1 MNEFQTPATVDQLFQ
16 EMIENA
22 PDLLDNYPTLDDA
35 LEQLDSQ
42 PQPCDRQP
50 GEPLDR
56 YRWFQIYLTLPPPRR
71 HKRVAEIVGLRP
83 NTRRIAKAA
92 HQWRWQER
100 LTASDRPD
108 NGFPALR
115 NEWRAQLLRET
126 AYIAHF
132 SGLEDTS
139 HALSA
144 AAIADL
150 DQAAARKRL
159 GPLIQY
165 QRALLNLMEPR
176 RKEKDVTLNINESRL
191 HGMVLDRRVVIAD
204 KLFRL
209 QYEAAF
215 GPTDWPYDPITDGPN
230 RQPEEDPPETELWSQ
245 QPGETD
251 QHFHWFRIYLSLQ
264 FFQSTAQVAAMAGIR
279 QKSTLAKI
287 ASKWNWQDRAAAFDA
302 CHAND
307 PLARVELRLHLL
319 HDKAF
324 ESHLRGLLDATRA
337 LETAAIGRL
346 VQAKARQHLSP
357 LLHRQRS
364 FLQSFWRQY
373 QAIEGKSADEHRQL
387 HLASLVEKKAVQ
399 MLRDEEADEREN
411 KILERLYGSKDDKE

>member
-1 MNEFQTPATVDQLFQ
+1 MNEIQTPATVDQLFQ
-16 EMIENA
+16 EMIENT
-22 PDLLDNYPTLDDA
+22 PELLDNYPTLDDA

-50 GEPLDR
+50 GEPLES

-71 HKRVAEIVGLRP
+71 HIRVAEIVGLRP

-92 HQWRWQER
+92 RQWRWQER
-100 LTASDRPD
+100 LTASARPD

-115 NEWRAQLLRET
+115 NEWRAQLLREI

-132 SGLEDTS
+132 TGLEDTS
-139 HALSA
+139 RALSA

-150 DQAAARKRL
+150 DQAAARKQL

-176 RKEKDVTLNINESRL
+176 RKKKDLTLNINESRL
-191 HGMVLDRRVVIAD
+191 HDMVLDRRMAIST
-204 KLFRL
+204 KLATMEL
-209 QYEAAF
+209 EATF
-215 GPTDWPYDPITDGPN
+215 GPIEWGYDPVTDGPN
-230 RQPEEDPPETELWSQ
+230 RQSEEDPPETKLWRR
-245 QPGETD
+245 QPEEPE

-279 QKSTLAKI
+279 QKSALAR
-287 ASKWNWQDRAAAFDA
+287 AAGKWNWQERAAAFDA
-302 CHAND
+302 CHAGE
-307 PLARVELRLHLL
+307 PLARIELQLHLL
-319 HDKAF
+319 HDKAY
-324 ESHLRGLLDATRA
+324 EAHLSGLLDATRA

-346 VQAKARQHLSP
+346 VPAEARQHLSP
-357 LLHRQRS
+357 LLRRQRS

-373 QAIEGKSADEHRQL
+373 QATEGKSADEHRQL
-387 HLASLVEKKAVQ
+387 HLASQVEKKAVQ
-399 MLRDEEADEREN
+399 MLRDEEADEREIE
-411 KILERLYGSKDDKE
+411 ILKRIYGSEDDKE

>member
-1 MNEFQTPATVDQLFQ
+1 MNEIQTPATVDF
-16 EMIENA
+16 
-22 PDLLDNYPTLDDA
+22 PTLDDA

-56 YRWFQIYLTLPPPRR
+56 YRWFQIYLTLPPPRT

-83 NTRRIAKAA
+83 NTRLIAKAA
-92 HQWRWQER
+92 RQWRWQER
-100 LTASDRPD
+100 LTASDRPG
-108 NGFPALR
+108 NGFAALR

-132 SGLEDTS
+132 TGLEDTS
-139 HALSA
+139 CSLSA
-144 AAIADL
+144 AAIPDL
-150 DQAAARKRL
+150 DQAAARKQL

-191 HGMVLDRRVVIAD
+191 HDMVLDRRLEIAT
-204 KLFRL
+204 KLASMEI
-209 QYEAAF
+209 EATL
-215 GPTDWPYDPITDGPN
+215 GPVEWEYDPVTDGPN
-230 RQPEEDPPETELWSQ
+230 RQSVEDPPETKLWRR
-245 QPGETD
+245 QPGEPD

-279 QKSTLAKI
+279 RQSTLAR
-287 ASKWNWQDRAAAFDA
+287 AAGKWNWQERAAAFDA
-302 CHAND
+302 SHVGE
-307 PLARVELRLHLL
+307 PLARIELRLHLL
-319 HDKAF
+319 HDKAY
-324 ESHLRGLLDATRA
+324 EAHLSGLLDATRA

-357 LLHRQRS
+357 LLRRQRS

-373 QAIEGKSADEHRQL
+373 QAIEGKSVDEHRQL
-387 HLASLVEKKAVQ
+387 HVASLVEKKAVQ
-399 MLRDEEADEREN
+399 MLREEEEEDEVKLKRV
-411 KILERLYGSKDDKE
+411 YGSKDDKE